1 MEKPT
6 IEFAQSNLTIPGYDE
21 GECGYRLP
29 AAFSRQHSLPRMY
42 LHVSTPCGL
51 TPRRYLT
58 AFGLYIV
65 TEPKLFDILKEIR
78 THTAANHTVQLT
90 PALDQLRQD
99 YGITGHVLQARSSAQ
114 DSNSELSCW
123 RSEHHV
129 LLARASATT
138 SAARRR
144 RTLRRIVCG
153 LQTDGPSVVPCAALG
168 HTLWAAVSAEPHASV
183 PCLHPHRLNAFA
195 HSGTPLG
202 QLKEHQAEPALKRP
216 RK

>member
-1 MEKPT
+1 M
-6 IEFAQSNLTIPGYDE
+6 FARGRVLARG
-21 GECGYRLP
+21 GL
-29 AAFSRQHSLPRMY
+29 SL
-42 LHVSTPCGL
+42 
-51 TPRRYLT
+51 RRYLT

-78 THTAANHTVQLT
+78 THTAANHAVQLT

-99 YGITGHVLQARSSAQ
+99 YGITGHILQARQRQRFSRP
-114 DSNSELSCW
+114 
-123 RSEHHV
+123 RSEHRA

-144 RTLRRIVCG
+144 RTLRRTVAGCKQMAPRWCVRLLWRPSFG
-153 LQTDGPSVVPCAALG
+153 LLLGCSLRPRVDPCL
-168 HTLWAAVSAEPHASV
+168 
-183 PCLHPHRLNAFA
+183 LHPHRLNAFA

-202 QLKEHQAEPALKRP
+202 QLKEHQAEPELKRA